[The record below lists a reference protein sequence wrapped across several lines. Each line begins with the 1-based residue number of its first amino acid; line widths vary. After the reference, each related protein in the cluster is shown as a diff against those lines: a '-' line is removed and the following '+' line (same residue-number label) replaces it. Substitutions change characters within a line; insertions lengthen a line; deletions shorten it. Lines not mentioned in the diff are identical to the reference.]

1 MYAIKNFREAST
13 FRKRGLNATDILSM
27 LLPRFTKRDNIIY
40 RQLPSVKNHYFI
52 LLVKYIRVADHRRSI
67 PDCQEIWT
75 IKCSSLPHHHRL
87 TLAIS

>member
-40 RQLPSVKNHYFI
+40 RQLSSVKYN
-52 LLVKYIRVADHRRSI
+52 S
-67 PDCQEIWT
+67 
-75 IKCSSLPHHHRL
+75 
-87 TLAIS
+87 